1 MEPPFLNNSESLSLK
16 EIPSEIK
23 ASILFNYLDINDI
36 SNCYKASKIFNCLN
50 QKQLNIIKHVRKG
63 WIMNIREGNL
73 DVCKYLYK
81 MSIRSGSPID
91 IHSNNKKAF
100 TKSCNYGHAFSLL
113 EKAFINSCN
122 YGHLEICKWLYKI
135 SIKSGSPIDI
145 HINEETPFIYSCLY
159 GHLEICKWLYDLGI
173 ENNSSIDINSSVLAT
188 TYCGGHIE
196 ILKWLVSLPPK
207 KYKLYYKDDG
217 KTLLWCLRD

>member
-122 YGHLEICKWLYKI
+122 YGHLEICKWLY
-135 SIKSGSPIDI
+135 
-145 HINEETPFIYSCLY
+145 
-159 GHLEICKWLYDLGI
+159 DLGI